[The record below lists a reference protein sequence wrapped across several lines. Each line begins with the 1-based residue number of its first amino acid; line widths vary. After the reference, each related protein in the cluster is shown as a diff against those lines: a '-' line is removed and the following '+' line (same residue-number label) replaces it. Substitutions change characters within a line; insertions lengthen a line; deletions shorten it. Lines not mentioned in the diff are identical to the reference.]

1 MTAATSLARLI
12 EKPKLRGLNCSALSE
27 REEQVVKL
35 IAEGLQSKEISTVL
49 NISAKTVDTHRNNIY
64 CKLLNGREGG
74 SIVDMVHYALA
85 HGLVENKFESTSP
98 FYGS

>member
-1 MTAATSLARLI
+1 MSAATSLARLI
-12 EKPKLRGLNCSALSE
+12 EKPKLRGVNSFALSE

-35 IAEGLQSKEISTVL
+35 IAEGLQSKEISAVL

-64 CKLLNGREGG
+64 RKLLNGRQGG
-74 SIVDMVHYALA
+74 SIVDLVHYALA
-85 HGLVENKFESTSP
+85 HGLVANKFELTS